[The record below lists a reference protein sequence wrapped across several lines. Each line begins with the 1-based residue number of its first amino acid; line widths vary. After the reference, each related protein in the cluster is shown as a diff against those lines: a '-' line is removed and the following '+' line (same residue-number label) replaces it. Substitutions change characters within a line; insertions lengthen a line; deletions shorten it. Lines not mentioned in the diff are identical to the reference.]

1 MLTGH
6 GLMILE
12 CGVLLDCKI
21 DRMLYYAGIDVYDL
35 IIKILTGQGIH
46 SDKNHKVE
54 NLFLSFLFAPNE
66 GQLNIN
72 SEEANKYDG
81 IIEWEKPNGSFVKPP
96 NSIADALGW
105 IITKDKIHFDYKQN
119 LIFNIE

>member
-1 MLTGH
+1 M
-6 GLMILE
+6 
-12 CGVLLDCKI
+12 VLLFQCFHF
-21 DRMLYYAGIDVYDL
+21 LF
-35 IIKILTGQGIH
+35 
-46 SDKNHKVE
+46 SE
-54 NLFLSFLFAPNE
+54 NLYLSFLFAPNE
-66 GQLNIN
+66 GELNIN

-81 IIEWEKPNGSFVKPP
+81 IIEWEKPNGSFVKSP